1 MPKIENSTFLDLT
14 SYRSTDKTTVA
25 EAHDLDPSEIHAA
38 PPGLTINV
46 ALSLERANDPTE
58 LLSQDWGTRQKLLA
72 QMEADGTLWTT
83 FGADPAAYDTLVDRL
98 HANGITTLGVDEG
111 YVSSAESRTVWVSL
125 NADDFQNLFG
135 TELLVAGDPADPDL
149 VFWNGDLSIPDGW
162 NVTPDGLWVDVGLPS
177 AVADLTDRSVE
188 LPQGW
193 QSIGNGST
201 AGATETP
208 TAISEHY
215 KFPLVGSDLD
225 TGTIALIETGVGAA
239 LPEEST
245 VTFQEQLDA
254 YRKAL
259 GFDTAGR
266 FYVNNPGHQSYDD
279 ESGGERSLDVGVV
292 AGAAPNSTI
301 GLYVGSSPE
310 GTVFTS
316 FQSAIWDQDA
326 NPEVIASSFSDVQL
340 PAPDSPFLDA
350 YRELFV
356 DAALRNQS
364 MFVMTYDGGSGNE
377 LGNGLTNVTHQLAS
391 PYAVTVGGT
400 SLSTVSAAAND
411 VTLDRLVELA
421 GEHDLGTLQQLI
433 AGGLDVLPGN
443 ASGSAIL
450 VETVWN
456 QYRLDGDTLTTDY
469 TENAASSGGVDVTQ
483 DVPGYQADYG
493 LLPTTSDPLAET
505 GRGMPD
511 VAALAGGNMFY
522 LVPSADMT
530 QFEASG
536 GTSASTPLWASLG
549 AQINA
554 VFADQG
560 LPQLGYLNDLFY
572 TAAVVAPGSFNDV
585 QLGNNVSSYVEGG
598 PIKGDPSAEEQI
610 TLTPTGFGYEAGPD
624 YDLTTGLGSPNGVL
638 LTRALTTLAH
648 SQLYADAPGIL
659 DDAGGSATRQSLLL
673 QPILAGDGGIDL
685 VASGG
690 TVSWNASAGSPHAWT
705 SQFAQQVLQAD
716 FDGDLV
722 RLFDEHAQ
730 SRPYELALDQGDDLA
745 ITIGGEATGTP
756 QAGLT
761 NDYGFIDY
769 VTGELD
775 SALQVARA
783 VAVADTAGG
792 ADDQEAVIRL
802 RQNGKKEVSV
812 LFYEVDDFTGRIGD
826 LAPGDDG
833 YDAATL
839 GRAYA
844 TGDGDAWIEGPG
856 FGEFLQTSITDVDA
870 GDLIAMRLS
879 AGDDEFF
886 AFADANVQAGG
897 APATHLWNYGLNTWG
912 WEDMKGGGDFDYNDI
927 VVQIDFTSATGSALV
942 A

>member
-14 SYRSTDKTTVA
+14 SYRSTNETAVSKA
-25 EAHDLDPSEIHAA
+25 YDLDPSEIHAVPA
-38 PPGLTINV
+38 DLTINV
-46 ALSLERANDPTE
+46 ALSLERANDPTG

-72 QMEADGTLWTT
+72 EMEADGTLWTM
-83 FGADPAAYDTLVDRL
+83 FGADPAAYDTLVDQL
-98 HANGITTLGVDEG
+98 HASGITTLGADDG
-111 YVSSAESRTVWVSL
+111 YVASAASRTVWVSL
-125 NADDFQNLFG
+125 TADDFKNLFG
-135 TELLVAGDPADPDL
+135 TELLVAGDPEEPDL
-149 VFWNGDLSIPDGW
+149 LFWNGDLSFPDGW
-162 NVTPDGLWVDVGLPS
+162 NVVPEGLWVDVGIPP
-177 AVADLTDRSVE
+177 AVADLADDPVE

-201 AGATETP
+201 TDAAENP
-208 TAISEHY
+208 AAISEHY
-215 KFPLVGSDLD
+215 KFPLVGSELD
-225 TGTIALIETGVGAA
+225 TGTIALIETGIGAA
-239 LPEEST
+239 LPEDST

-259 GFDTAGR
+259 GFDTPGR
-266 FYVNNPGHQSYDD
+266 FYVSNPEHQGYDD
-279 ESGGERSLDVGVV
+279 EMGGERSLDVGVV

-301 GLYVGSSPE
+301 GLYVGSSQD

-316 FQSAIWDQDA
+316 YQSAIWDQEAD
-326 NPEVIASSFSDVQL
+326 PEVISSSFSDVQL
-340 PAPDSPFLDA
+340 PSPDSPFLDA

-377 LGNGLTNVTHQLAS
+377 LGNGLTNVTYTIAS

-400 SLSTVSAAAND
+400 SLSTMSSAGND
-411 VTLDRLVELA
+411 VTLGQLVELA
-421 GEHDLGTLQQLI
+421 GAHDLGTLQQLI
-433 AGGLDVLPGN
+433 AGGLNVLPEN
-443 ASGSAIL
+443 ASELAVL

-456 QYRLDGDTLTTDY
+456 QYRLDGDTLGPDY
-469 TENAASSGGVDVTQ
+469 SENAASSGGVDVTQ
-483 DVPGYQADYG
+483 GIPGYQADYG
-493 LLPTTSDPLAET
+493 LHPITSDPLAES
-505 GRGMPD
+505 GRGVPD
-511 VAALAGGNMFY
+511 VAALAGGNMLY
-522 LVPSADMT
+522 VVPSADMT
-530 QFEASG
+530 RFEESG
-536 GTSASTPLWASLG
+536 GTSASTPLWAALG

-560 LPQLGYLNDLFY
+560 LPQLGYLNDLLY
-572 TAAVVAPGSFNDV
+572 TAAVVAPGSFNDI

-598 PIKGDPSAEEQI
+598 PVKGDPNAEEQI
-610 TLTPTGFGYEAGPD
+610 TLTPTGFGYEAGPG

-648 SQLYADAPGIL
+648 SQLHSDAPGIL
-659 DDAGGSATRQSLLL
+659 DDAGGSATAQSLLL
-673 QPILAGDGGIDL
+673 QPILASDGGIDL
-685 VASGG
+685 AASGA

-722 RLFDEHAQ
+722 RLFDEYGQ
-730 SRPYELALDQGDDLA
+730 SRPYELVLDQGDGLA
-745 ITIGGEATGTP
+745 IEIGGAATETP
-756 QAGLT
+756 QVGLT

-775 SALQVARA
+775 CALQVARA
-783 VAVADTAGG
+783 VAVATTAGG
-792 ADDQEAVIRL
+792 ADDQEAIVRL
-802 RQNGKKEVSV
+802 RQNGKKEVSL

-826 LAPGDDG
+826 LVPGDEG
-833 YDAATL
+833 YGAATL
-839 GRAYA
+839 ERAYA
-844 TGDGDAWIEGPG
+844 TGDGEEWIEGPG

-886 AFADANVQAGG
+886 AFADANEQVGG
-897 APATHLWNYGLNTWG
+897 APVTHLWNYGLNTWG

-927 VVQIDFTSATGSALV
+927 VVQIDFVSASGSALV